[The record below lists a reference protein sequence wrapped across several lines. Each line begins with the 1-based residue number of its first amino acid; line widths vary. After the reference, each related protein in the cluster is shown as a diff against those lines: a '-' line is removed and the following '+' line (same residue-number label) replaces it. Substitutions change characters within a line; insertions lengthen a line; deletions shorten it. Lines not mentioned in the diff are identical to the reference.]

1 MGGSRALALAA
12 MVGGGLLVVGNA
24 ILLADPDARG
34 LESGADYPT
43 VATVVAGTLLVGAG
57 LVAVH
62 LRQRAA
68 YGKLGLTGFAL
79 AVLAQLAAAAYLA
92 TGSVITYTI
101 GLLTGVAGF
110 LLLTIA
116 IVRAP
121 VLPRW
126 SGYLAFVG
134 FVGLLIVGD
143 ADLGI
148 AAAGLIWLMIGYALW
163 AEGEPGVTAAPT
175 RA

>member
-1 MGGSRALALAA
+1 MGGGA
-12 MVGGGLLVVGNA
+12 LLVVGNGM
-24 ILLADPDARG
+24 LLADPDARG
-34 LESGADYPT
+34 RAAAADYPT
-43 VATVVAGTLLVGAG
+43 VSIVTAGTLLVCAG
-57 LVAVH
+57 LLAVH

-68 YGKLGLTGFAL
+68 YGRLGLAGFAL
-79 AVLAQLAAAAYLA
+79 ALLGQLGAAAYFA
-92 TGSVITYTI
+92 TANAVVFQI
-101 GLLTGVAGF
+101 GLLAGVVGF

-126 SGYLAFVG
+126 AGYLAYIA

-148 AAAGLIWLMIGYALW
+148 AAAGAIWLVIGYVLRT
-163 AEGEPGVTAAPT
+163 EGEPAVTLAPT